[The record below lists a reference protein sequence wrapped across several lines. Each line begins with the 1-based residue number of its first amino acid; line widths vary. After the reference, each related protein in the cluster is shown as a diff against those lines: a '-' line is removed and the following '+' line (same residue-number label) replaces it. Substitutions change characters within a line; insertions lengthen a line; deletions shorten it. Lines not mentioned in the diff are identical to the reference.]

1 VNGAFV
7 SASIFQTMGLTPLS
21 GRVFTDDDDRPGM
34 DRIAIVSERLWRTRL
49 AADPGIVGRSV
60 LLNNEA
66 HTIVGVMPA
75 GMRFPSRLTD
85 VWLPLGLFVNT
96 FPARGAHP
104 GLTAVGRLRP
114 GVSFEQASAA
124 MDVIAGQLAAEYPE
138 SNRSNGIVLRSYLE
152 SIVSDIRP
160 GMLMLLASVA
170 LLLLIACA
178 NLTGLLL
185 ARSEE
190 RHRELALRA
199 ALGAGRRRLV
209 RQLLVEA
216 GLLAAAGGT
225 LGVLVADGAVRLFLY
240 AEPSTIPRIDLIG
253 IDWRVLSF
261 ALATVAL
268 FGALPAV
275 RASRPDLRRTLGEF
289 RSSAPRRALRTRSLL
304 VTAQMAIAV
313 VLLVTAGL
321 LIKSLTGLL
330 AIDVGF
336 DPTRVI
342 TMRVAP
348 ADARYP
354 TVDAWTSF
362 YDRLLEGLEA
372 TPGVDAIGI
381 NSAMPMQGAAAE
393 GPVLKEGDPVPS
405 PGGPPPVMCM
415 FQTTAG
421 AYFAAMR
428 IPVIHGRPF
437 DDRDRA
443 GGPLVAIVDQ
453 SLVARVF
460 PGVPNPVGR
469 RIAFEAE
476 GDSHEDSRPIWRE
489 IVGVV
494 GTVKHYGLL
503 ADRPFVQLY
512 VPHTQ
517 LPTYHRE
524 RRPAMAIAAR
534 AAASADPDAI
544 IASVRSTVARLD
556 PTLPVYGIEPMQ
568 RYIDSET
575 EGTRMLSNLLGAFSF
590 LALALAVVGV
600 YGTLAYVVAMRRREI
615 GVRLALGARPSDIMS
630 RVIGQGL
637 RMAAAGIGLGVA
649 AALALSRFVEAVL
662 YQVSARDVGVY
673 AAVALTL
680 AAVAALASAIPA
692 RRASSVD
699 PLTAIR
705 NTDS

>member
-1 VNGAFV
+1 
-7 SASIFQTMGLTPLS
+7 
-21 GRVFTDDDDRPGM
+21 
-34 DRIAIVSERLWRTRL
+34 
-49 AADPGIVGRSV
+49 
-60 LLNNEA
+60 
-66 HTIVGVMPA
+66 
-75 GMRFPSRLTD
+75 
-85 VWLPLGLFVNT
+85 
-96 FPARGAHP
+96 
-104 GLTAVGRLRP
+104 
-114 GVSFEQASAA
+114 
-124 MDVIAGQLAAEYPE
+124 
-138 SNRSNGIVLRSYLE
+138 
-152 SIVSDIRP
+152 
-160 GMLMLLASVA
+160 
-170 LLLLIACA
+170 
-178 NLTGLLL
+178 
-185 ARSEE
+185 
-190 RHRELALRA
+190 
-199 ALGAGRRRLV
+199 
-209 RQLLVEA
+209 
-216 GLLAAAGGT
+216 
-225 LGVLVADGAVRLFLY
+225 
-240 AEPSTIPRIDLIG
+240 
-253 IDWRVLSF
+253 
-261 ALATVAL
+261 
-268 FGALPAV
+268 
-275 RASRPDLRRTLGEF
+275 
-289 RSSAPRRALRTRSLL
+289 
-304 VTAQMAIAV
+304 
-313 VLLVTAGL
+313 
-321 LIKSLTGLL
+321 
-330 AIDVGF
+330 
-336 DPTRVI
+336 
-342 TMRVAP
+342 
-348 ADARYP
+348 
-354 TVDAWTSF
+354 
-362 YDRLLEGLEA
+362 
-372 TPGVDAIGI
+372 
-381 NSAMPMQGAAAE
+381 MQGAAAE

-476 GDSHEDSRPIWRE
+476 GDSHEDFRPIWRE